1 MPNLQ
6 NQDFCPKLTWWQQ
19 PIAALDLDSQAAA
32 LARQATLTKPAGALG
47 QLETLA
53 VQVAAL
59 QGRAQ
64 PTLDR
69 PWISVFAADHG
80 ITQAGVS
87 AYPSAVTAQMVSN
100 FVQGGAAINVLAR
113 QIKASFEIVD
123 VGVAADTSQMISP
136 HAKTVIQAK
145 TVQGTANF
153 QQQPAMSL
161 TDAEHAL
168 QAGHAAVQRA
178 LAAHADCWIGG
189 EMGIGNTSSATAIAC
204 CLLQQPATR
213 LTGAGTGLAAAA
225 IEHKAQV
232 IQAALDRHAVSA
244 DQPLRVLC
252 TFGGFEI
259 AALCGGYLAAA
270 QAGLPILVDGFISSV
285 AALLAV
291 RLQPACRDWMI
302 FSHQSAEQGH
312 QMVLEAMQAQPLLR
326 LGMRLGEGSGAA
338 TAFPLLQL
346 ACVLHNQMATFAQAQ
361 VSQQHDRI

>member
-1 MPNLQ
+1 MPNLH
-6 NQDFCPKLTWWQQ
+6 NQDVCPKLTWWQQ

-32 LARQATLTKPAGALG
+32 VARQATLTKPAGALG

-53 VQVAAL
+53 VQLAAM

-100 FVQGGAAINVLAR
+100 FVHGGAAINVLAR
-113 QIKASFEIVD
+113 QINASFEIID
-123 VGVAADTSQMISP
+123 VGVATDTGQMTS
-136 HAKTVIQAK
+136 VIQAK
-145 TVQGTANF
+145 TAQGTANF
-153 QQQPAMSL
+153 QQQSAMSM
-161 TDAEHAL
+161 TACEYAL
-168 QAGHAAVQRA
+168 QAGRSAVQRA
-178 LAAHADCWIGG
+178 IAAHADCWIGG
-189 EMGIGNTSSATAIAC
+189 EMGIGNTSSATAMAC
-204 CLLQQPATR
+204 VLLGQAATQ

-225 IEHKAQV
+225 IGHKAQV
-232 IQAALDRHAVSA
+232 IQAALDYHAVSG

-270 QAGLPILVDGFISSV
+270 QAGLPILVDGFISTA
-285 AALLAV
+285 AALVAV

-312 QMVLEAMQAQPLLR
+312 YRVLEALHAQPVLS

-361 VSQQHDRI
+361 VSQQHDQT

>member
-1 MPNLQ
+1 MPNHTLH
-6 NQDFCPKLTWWQQ
+6 PKLTWWQQ
-19 PIAALDLDSQAAA
+19 PIAVLDLDSQTAA

-53 VQVAAL
+53 VRLAAM

-100 FVQGGAAINVLAR
+100 FVHGGAAINVLAQ

-123 VGVAADTSQMISP
+123 VGVATDTGQM
-136 HAKTVIQAK
+136 AAVIQAK
-145 TVQGTANF
+145 TSYSTANF
-153 QQQPAMSL
+153 QQQPAMSIK
-161 TDAEHAL
+161 DAEHAL
-168 QAGHAAVQRA
+168 QAGYAAVQRA
-178 LAAHADCWIGG
+178 LAADADCWIGG

-204 CLLQQPATR
+204 CLLNQPATR
-213 LTGAGTGLAAAA
+213 LTGAGTGLATAA
-225 IEHKAQV
+225 IQHKAQV
-232 IQAALDRHAVSA
+232 IQAALDQHAVSA

-259 AALCGGYLAAA
+259 AALCGSYLAAA

-291 RLQPACRDWMI
+291 RMQPACRDWMI

-312 QMVLEAMQAQPLLR
+312 HVVLEAMQAQPLLR

-346 ACVLHNQMATFAQAQ
+346 ACALHNQMATFAEAQ
-361 VSQQHDRI
+361 VSQQTDQT

>member
-69 PWISVFAADHG
+69 TWISVFAADHG

-100 FVQGGAAINVLAR
+100 FVQGGAAINVLAQ

-312 QMVLEAMQAQPLLR
+312 QMVLETMQAQPLLR